1 MSDKQTSITL
11 ILTNVRL
18 SYLYAFKPYQ
28 GKNDDGS
35 ISSTYTAHGI
45 LDPNDP
51 QVRAI
56 KDAINKVALAAWG
69 DKAGQVLQ
77 QLKAQDRLCLH
88 DGISKSGDPAYEGK
102 LFISANS
109 RNKQPRIVAP
119 DRTDITNNP
128 GHKHAPY
135 SGCRGTLIVDIYA
148 QSPDGRP
155 SKWGK
160 RINAG
165 FMGVQ
170 LTAHDTPFG
179 GGKVAKV
186 EEFGVV
192 ALEGVAAIAGA
203 AGAQAQDDTG
213 GLL

>member
-1 MSDKQTSITL
+1 MTEKATSIQL
-11 ILTNVRL
+11 VLTNVRL

-35 ISSTYTAHGI
+35 ISSSYTAHGI
-45 LDPNDP
+45 LEPTDA

-56 KDAINKVALAAWG
+56 KDAINKVATAAWG

-77 QLKAQDRLCLH
+77 QLKAQDKLCLH
-88 DGISKSGDPAYEGK
+88 DGMTKSDAAYQGK
-102 LFISANS
+102 MFISANS
-109 RNKQPRIVAP
+109 KKQPRIVAP
-119 DRTDITNNP
+119 DRTEITTNP

-135 SGCRGTLIVDIYA
+135 SGCWGTLIVDIYA

-160 RINAG
+160 RVNAG

-170 LTAHDTPFG
+170 LTKHDTAFG
-179 GGKVAKV
+179 GGKVAKI

-192 ALEGVAAIAGA
+192 ALDGDAAIPETADVGA
-203 AGAQAQDDTG
+203 EAD